1 MVNIKYGRCIMLALQ
16 LFQFFLALIVPG
28 LLGALFFSIFA
39 RLTSEI
45 DWRVALILDLF
56 TFTTMITGLY
66 YLKGVLTIDDL
77 LHQFTCLSFT
87 RKYILL
93 STAINIFY
101 GIISGIIRRIFFW
114 IRRRPFFSNL

>member
-1 MVNIKYGRCIMLALQ
+1 MVLQFFQ
-16 LFQFFLALIVPG
+16 LFFTLVVPG

-39 RLTSEI
+39 RLTTEI

-56 TFTTMITGLY
+56 TFLTMITGLY
-66 YLKGVLTIDDL
+66 YLKGVHTIDDL
-77 LHQFTCLSFT
+77 LFEFTCLSFT

-114 IRRRPFFSNL
+114 IRRRPLFSNFL